1 VPPAPPTSRNWKRR
15 TEVEPM
21 VSSKKDPS
29 RITAA
34 IAVLVAVAAL
44 AFGLAACG
52 GGGGGIGG
60 SGEEKE
66 AQKVKLEGKPSGSLT
81 ISNWPLYIDKGT
93 VPAFE
98 KASGVSVKY
107 IEDINSN
114 EEFFNKMRPL
124 LEKGESGGRSIFV
137 LADYQVTE
145 MHKLGYLQEFDKAG
159 LSEVEKNL
167 VSSLQ
172 HPQFDPNRDWTAP
185 WQSGMTGVIVNKESA
200 PDVKS
205 VCDLFNPKYKGKV
218 DFLNEVRETVPLV
231 MKCEGVDPN
240 EATEADWMKAIEKI
254 KGAAESGQIRRF
266 TGNDYARD
274 LTSGDAVAVIG
285 WSGDAVQL
293 QEDNPELEWRM
304 PIEGCMLWSED
315 MVIPVGAPNPT
326 AAEAF
331 MNYVYKPEVQA
342 NIAEYVN
349 YVTPVEGVKE
359 VLAKREPKLAQ
370 NQLIFPSAS
379 FTKKCSG
386 TPVLEG
392 EEKQK
397 VLRAWD
403 AVLNG

>member
-1 VPPAPPTSRNWKRR
+1 
-15 TEVEPM
+15 M
-21 VSSKKDPS
+21 VSQKDPR
-29 RITAA
+29 RITALP
-34 IAVLVAVAAL
+34 AVLVAAAVL

-52 GGGGGIGG
+52 GGGGGIEGG
-60 SGEEKE
+60 SEEKE
-66 AQKVKLEGKPSGSLT
+66 APKVKLEGKPSGELT
-81 ISNWPLYIDKGT
+81 ISNWPLYIDKKT
-93 VPAFE
+93 VPDFE
-98 KASGVSVKY
+98 KDSGVKVKY

-114 EEFFNKMRPL
+114 EEFFNKMQPL
-124 LEKGESGGRSIFV
+124 LQRGESGGRSIFV
-137 LADYQVTE
+137 LADYQVVK

-159 LSEVEKNL
+159 LPEVEKNL

-172 HPQFDPNRDWTAP
+172 HPSFDPNRDWTVP
-185 WQSGMTGVIVNKESA
+185 WQSGMTGVIVNKETA

-231 MKCEGVDPN
+231 MKCEGVNPD
-240 EATEADWMKAIEKI
+240 EATEADWMKAIDKI

-293 QEDNPELEWRM
+293 QADNPNLEWRM
-304 PIEGCMLWSED
+304 PTEGCMLWSED
-315 MVIPVGAPNPT
+315 MVIPVGAPNAT

-331 MNYVYKPEVQA
+331 MNFVYEPEVQA

-359 VLAKREPKLAQ
+359 VLAKRDPELAS
-370 NQLIFPSAS
+370 NQLIFPSSS
-379 FTKKCSG
+379 FTKNCSA
-386 TPVLEG
+386 TPVFES
-392 EEKQK
+392 EEEELK
-397 VLRAWD
+397 VIKAFD

>member
-1 VPPAPPTSRNWKRR
+1 
-15 TEVEPM
+15 M
-21 VSSKKDPS
+21 VSEKDPR
-29 RITAA
+29 RITALL
-34 IAVLVAVAAL
+34 AVMVAAVALAL
-44 AFGLAACG
+44 GLAACG
-52 GGGGGIGG
+52 GGGSGIGG
-60 SGEEKE
+60 GGEEKE
-66 AQKVKLEGKPSGSLT
+66 AEKVKLEGKPSGSLT

-98 KASGVSVKY
+98 KATGVSVKY

-124 LEKGESGGRSIFV
+124 LEKGESGDRSIFV
-137 LADYQVTE
+137 LADYMVTK
-145 MHKLGYLQEFDKAG
+145 MHKLGYLQEFDKSG
-159 LSEVEKNL
+159 LPEVEKNL

-172 HPQFDPNRDWTAP
+172 HPQFDPNRDYTVP
-185 WQSGMTGVIVNKESA
+185 WQSGMTGVIVNKETA

-205 VCDLFNPKYKGKV
+205 ICDLFDPKYKGKV

-304 PIEGCMLWSED
+304 PTEGCMLWSED

-331 MNYVYKPEVQA
+331 MNYVYNPKNQA
-342 NIAEYVN
+342 AIAEYVN

-359 VLAKREPKLAQ
+359 VFEKKDPALAK

-386 TPVLEG
+386 TPVIEG
-392 EEKQK
+392 EEEQK
-397 VLRAWD
+397 IIKAFD